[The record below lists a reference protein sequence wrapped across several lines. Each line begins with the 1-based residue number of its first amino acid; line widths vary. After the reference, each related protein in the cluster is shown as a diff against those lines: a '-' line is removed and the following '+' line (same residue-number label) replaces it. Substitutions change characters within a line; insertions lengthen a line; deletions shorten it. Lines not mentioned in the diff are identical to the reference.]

1 LTFIDQSVNEERQEV
16 DLNNKRLNNIP
27 GKAGKQ
33 KRLSLRQIIETRQ
46 LRLIFLITA
55 GLALCLGVF
64 AQPQNK
70 IDIHKMN
77 PAGHLSDK
85 YSFMSQPYSFYYF
98 HNMDKLDLRT
108 DWVKKG
114 DRVYPILEPTRELS
128 FEYTFQGKRY
138 SLDDYF
144 KRNFVTGFLVL
155 HDDQIMAEKY
165 FHEADQNSKFVSQ
178 SVSKSI
184 VSILIGAAVEDGSI
198 KSIEDPVI
206 KYLPYLK
213 GSGYRNVT
221 VKHLLQMSTGI
232 KYSENYGDP
241 KSEAAL
247 LGSALL
253 TGSPSFKE
261 YAQSIQPTNTQPG
274 TKFEYQSVNTQV
286 LGLLLEKTTGKRLNE
301 YAQEKLWKKIGAQSD
316 AFFYESKKQPDT
328 CAFACFNATLRDYAR
343 IGLMMLRGGKLGEER
358 IVQESWVHDSTTP
371 DAPYLKANQGGG
383 IGYAYQWW
391 IPQGKEGVFMALGI
405 YGQCIYVNPTRR
417 VVIVQTSAW
426 PEPEPYQL
434 SIEQGVVLD
443 EISRKFGP

>member
-1 LTFIDQSVNEERQEV
+1 LNDKQ
-16 DLNNKRLNNIP
+16 LNNFLE
-27 GKAGKQ
+27 KAEQQ
-33 KRLSLRQIIETRQ
+33 KTTSLRQMIRARQ
-46 LRLIFLITA
+46 LWLIPLVFA

-64 AQPQNK
+64 AQSQNK

-114 DRVYPILEPTRELS
+114 DWVYPLLGPTRELS
-128 FEYTFQGKRY
+128 FEYTFQGNRY
-138 SLDDYF
+138 SLGDYF

-155 HDDQIMAEKY
+155 HDDQIIADKY
-165 FHEADQNSKFVSQ
+165 FYEADQNSKFVSQ

-184 VSILIGAAVEDGSI
+184 VSILIGAAVEEGAI
-198 KSIEDPVI
+198 KSIEDAVT

-213 GSGYRNVT
+213 ESGYRNVT
-221 VKHLLQMSTGI
+221 VKNLLQMSTGI
-232 KYSENYGDP
+232 KYSEDYGDP

-253 TGSPSFKE
+253 TGNPSFKE
-261 YAQSIQPTNTQPG
+261 YAQSIKPTDTSPG

-286 LGLLLEKTTGKRLNE
+286 LGLLLESVTGKRLNE
-301 YAQEKLWKKIGAQSD
+301 YAQEKLWKKIGAQDD

-343 IGLMMLRGGKLGEER
+343 VGLMMLRGGKLGEKR

-371 DAPYLKANQGGG
+371 DAPYLKASQGGG

-391 IPQGKEGVFMALGI
+391 IPPGNEGVFMALGI
-405 YGQCIYVNPTRR
+405 YGQCIYVNPARR

-426 PEPEPYQL
+426 PEPEPYL
-434 SIEQGVVLD
+434 LAIEQSAVLD
-443 EISRKFGP
+443 GIAREFGP